1 MADTVNNFP
10 ITEAYKLMYTA
21 NVQAALS
28 RRGGL
33 LMPYVSQATYSGE
46 KAQIVNF
53 IGPIFFKKRTSAYAD
68 TIATEP
74 EHTSRWITADDW
86 DCAILIDRIDTLR
99 TIYEPT
105 NPYVERMRE
114 ALARTQ
120 DDIIAQAFFADARS
134 GKTGS
139 TAVPFPPG
147 DIIAAGGVGLT
158 FAKLR
163 ALRKAMKRRFLNL
176 GTGSAG
182 GVGMQGAEKP
192 LIAVTAEQTDNLLG
206 ETVVGSHDYNMVKP
220 LVDGEVSSF
229 MGFTFIPAEGALSVE
244 NGLLTGGNR
253 LCPAWV
259 PSGMHFGDWQ
269 SFILTINQRADKNNI
284 PQIHGCFTAGATRVE
299 EGRVFQVLCA
309 DANAT

>member
-1 MADTVNNFP
+1 MADTVNNYP
-10 ITEAYKLMYTA
+10 VTEAYKLQFTA
-21 NVQAALS
+21 NVQAALA
-28 RRGGL
+28 RQGGL

-46 KAQIVNF
+46 KAQVVNF
-53 IGPIFFKKRTSAYAD
+53 LGPISFTKRTSVYAD
-68 TIATEP
+68 TKAVEP
-74 EHTSRWITADDW
+74 EHTSRWILADDY
-86 DCAILIDRIDTLR
+86 DCAVLVDRVDTLR
-99 TIYEPT
+99 TIYDPT

-114 ALARTQ
+114 ALARLQ
-120 DDIIAQAFFADARS
+120 DDAIAQAFFASA
-134 GKTGS
+134 KTGKNGAS
-139 TAVPFPPG
+139 TTSFPAG

-163 ALRKAMKRRFLNL
+163 ALRKAMKRRYLNL

-182 GVGMQGAEKP
+182 GVGMSGAEKAI
-192 LIAVTAEQTDNLLG
+192 IAVTAEQTDNLLG
-206 ETVVGSHDYNMVKP
+206 ETVVGSHDYNAVKP

-229 MGFTFIPAEGALSVE
+229 MGFTFIPAEGALSVD

-269 SFILTINQRADKNNI
+269 SFMLTIGPRADKNNI
-284 PQIHGCFTAGATRVE
+284 TQIHGCTSFGATRVE
-299 EGRVFQVLCA
+299 EGRVFQVLCV

>member
-10 ITEAYKLMYTA
+10 ITEAYKLQFTA
-21 NVQAALS
+21 NVQAALA
-28 RRGGL
+28 RKGGL
-33 LMPYVSQATYSGE
+33 LMPYVSSSNYSGE
-46 KAQIVNF
+46 KAQVVNF
-53 IGPIFFKKRTSAYAD
+53 LGPIFFKKRTSVYAD

-74 EHTSRWITADDW
+74 EHTQRWIMADDY
-86 DCAILIDRIDTLR
+86 DCAVLIDRVDTLR
-99 TIYEPT
+99 TIYDPT

-114 ALARTQ
+114 ALARLQ

-134 GKTGS
+134 GRNGAS
-139 TAVPFPPG
+139 TVTFAAVAA
-147 DIIAAGGVGLT
+147 DTIAAGGVGLT

-163 ALRKAMKRRFLNL
+163 ALRKAMKRRFLDL
-176 GTGSAG
+176 R
-182 GVGMQGAEKP
+182 AERP
-192 LIAVTAEQTDNLLG
+192 LIAVTAQQTDDLLG

-220 LVDGEVSSF
+220 LVDGEVSTF

-269 SFILTINQRADKNNI
+269 SFVLTVNQRPDKNNI
-284 PQIHGCFTAGATRVE
+284 PQLHGCFTAGATRVE
-299 EGRVFQVLCA
+299 EGRVFQVLCV

>member
-10 ITEAYKLMYTA
+10 VTEAYLLQFTS
-21 NVQAALS
+21 NVQAALA
-28 RRGGL
+28 RKGGL
-33 LMPYVSQATYSGE
+33 LTPYVSSSTYSGE
-46 KAQIVNF
+46 KAQVVNF
-53 IGPIFFKKRTSAYAD
+53 IGPVFFTKRTSVYAD
-68 TIATEP
+68 TKATEP
-74 EHTSRWITADDW
+74 EHTQRWITADDF
-86 DCAILIDRIDTLR
+86 DCAILIDRVDTLR
-99 TIYEPT
+99 TIYDPT

-114 ALARTQ
+114 ASARSH
-120 DDIIAQAFFADARS
+120 DDIVAQAFFADARS
-134 GKTGS
+134 GRNGAT
-139 TAVPFPPG
+139 TIAFPAG

-163 ALRKAMKRRFLNL
+163 SLRKAMKRRYLDL
-176 GTGSAG
+176 R
-182 GVGMQGAEKP
+182 MEKP

-206 ETVVGSHDYNMVKP
+206 ETVVGSHDYNAVKP

-229 MGFTFIPAEGALSVE
+229 MGFTFLPAEGALSPE

-269 SFILTINQRADKNNI
+269 SMTVTINQRADKNNI
-284 PQIHGCFTAGATRVE
+284 PQIHACFTSGATRIE